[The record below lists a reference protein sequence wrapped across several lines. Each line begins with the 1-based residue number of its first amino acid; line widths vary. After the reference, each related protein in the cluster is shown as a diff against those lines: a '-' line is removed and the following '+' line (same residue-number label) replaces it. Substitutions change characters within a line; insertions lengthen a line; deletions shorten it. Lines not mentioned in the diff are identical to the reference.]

1 MLYVCSWNSWYGI
14 LSQKKSLQSLQISFF
29 LWIKESAAFPNNGG
43 QRCLVTMHG
52 RMQMS
57 SKKQGSSLTI
67 QSKPKIPETHVN
79 RQWKKK
85 GRMCGDSIGRFP
97 LAGSL
102 RREKAAR
109 TVMHLHEAIS
119 AFPAS
124 LREGSGKSGK
134 GNITSPRPKGS
145 KEAISAFHVQAVLP
159 ARPAWLAIPV
169 SPAVTSPAPQHT
181 HTPRRICLRSPFQ
194 LIIRQAS

>member
-1 MLYVCSWNSWYGI
+1 
-14 LSQKKSLQSLQISFF
+14 
-29 LWIKESAAFPNNGG
+29 
-43 QRCLVTMHG
+43 MHG

-79 RQWKKK
+79 QQWEKKV
-85 GRMCGDSIGRFP
+85 GCAGIAWGLGRFP

-109 TVMHLHEAIS
+109 TVMHQMHLHEAIS

-181 HTPRRICLRSPFQ
+181 HPTANLSSFAFLAHHQAGQ
-194 LIIRQAS
+194 LS